1 MRHEHAMKSE
11 LFLICGHKHNGHSYY
26 AMPNKIQRIPVELQM
41 DSIDQA
47 FNKILSTRHLIN
59 IE

>member
-1 MRHEHAMKSE
+1 MKSE
-11 LFLICGHKHNGHSYY
+11 LFLICGQKHNGHNYY